1 MEFLQVSLIPVRT
14 HPLKNLN
21 FRFFHPPYDDIMITC
36 GKIIAN
42 VLLRIC
48 SIEGFRLQR
57 MWYCKAFVLNCV
69 FKLFKKFSLIC
80 KRYPLKCNFENI
92 ILMTVFHQ
100 QCSRDPKCIW
110 GVCVRNDKR
119 TLAFCSTCLLLPMLV
134 AALILVLNSAVSRF
148 TALPLTEASAVPAL
162 RDIWNIRFDQG

>member
-119 TLAFCSTCLLLPMLV
+119 TLARLFNVFVTSHAGGSINPGAELCSLQVYRSP
-134 AALILVLNSAVSRF
+134 S
-148 TALPLTEASAVPAL
+148 P
-162 RDIWNIRFDQG
+162 